1 MNDAGSEGRVA
12 AIRKA
17 IDFNIVADN
26 VTEIADFTVEKH
38 EYKSGRPLAPEVR
51 EKAISRIND
60 ALWQRIEA
68 LKARRQKH
76 LEEMFSTAQAALD
89 EVVGEG

>member
-1 MNDAGSEGRVA
+1 MSDAGKEERVI
-12 AIRKA
+12 AIKKS
-17 IDFNIVADN
+17 IDFSIVADN
-26 VTEIADFTVEKH
+26 MLEIADFTVEKH
-38 EYKSGRPLAPEVR
+38 EFKSGRALSPDMRERALA
-51 EKAISRIND
+51 KIND

-76 LEEMFSTAQAALD
+76 LEEMFRTAQAALD

>member
-1 MNDAGSEGRVA
+1 MSEAGREERVA
-12 AIRKA
+12 AIRRA
-17 IDFNIVADN
+17 IDFSIVADN
-26 VTEIADFTVEKH
+26 VVEIADFTVEKH
-38 EYKSGRPLAPEVR
+38 EFKSGRPMAPEVR
-51 EKAISRIND
+51 ERAISRIND

-76 LEEMFSTAQAALD
+76 LEEMFNTAQAALD

>member
-1 MNDAGSEGRVA
+1 MSDAGREERVA
-12 AIRKA
+12 AIRRA
-17 IDFNIVADN
+17 IDFSIVADN
-26 VTEIADFTVEKH
+26 VVEIADFTVEKH
-38 EYKSGRPLAPEVR
+38 EFKSGRPMAPEVR
-51 EKAISRIND
+51 ERAISRIND

-76 LEEMFSTAQAALD
+76 LEEMFNTAQAALD

>member
-1 MNDAGSEGRVA
+1 MSDAAREERVV
-12 AIRKA
+12 AIKKS
-17 IDFNIVADN
+17 IDYSIVADN
-26 VTEIADFTVEKH
+26 VVEIADFTVEKY
-38 EYKSGRPLAPEVR
+38 EFKSGRTLDPEVR
-51 EKAISRIND
+51 ERALARIND

>member
-1 MNDAGSEGRVA
+1 MSDAGSEERVA
-12 AIRKA
+12 AIRSA
-17 IDFNIVADN
+17 VDFSIVADN
-26 VTEIADFTVEKH
+26 VVEIADFTVEKY
-38 EYKSGRPLAPEVR
+38 EFKSGRTLAPEVR
-51 EKAISRIND
+51 ERAISRIND